1 MMSAR
6 LVSTFAL
13 ISIAFTPAN
22 AEVIRDEDGP
32 MIGAF
37 KVGDWG
43 GRCRRDGWLAGA
55 NSESCGAQLDGAVEI
70 RLGRTYK
77 GLTVTTAAEGCNK
90 TVSVKMNNKAL
101 AAKNRAERL
110 ETLMRG
116 AVSKIIK
123 KCKDPQ
129 LDIAHEIKRAD
140 LVDILNETDGLEF

>member
-1 MMSAR
+1 
-6 LVSTFAL
+6 
-13 ISIAFTPAN
+13 
-22 AEVIRDEDGP
+22 
-32 MIGAF
+32 
-37 KVGDWG
+37 
-43 GRCRRDGWLAGA
+43 
-55 NSESCGAQLDGAVEI
+55 
-70 RLGRTYK
+70 
-77 GLTVTTAAEGCNK
+77 VTTAAEGCNK

>member
-55 NSESCGAQLDGAVEI
+55 NRKAAARNWTA
-70 RLGRTYK
+70 RLK
-77 GLTVTTAAEGCNK
+77 
-90 TVSVKMNNKAL
+90 SAL
-101 AAKNRAERL
+101 AGRIR
-110 ETLMRG
+110 
-116 AVSKIIK
+116 
-123 KCKDPQ
+123 D
-129 LDIAHEIKRAD
+129 
-140 LVDILNETDGLEF
+140 